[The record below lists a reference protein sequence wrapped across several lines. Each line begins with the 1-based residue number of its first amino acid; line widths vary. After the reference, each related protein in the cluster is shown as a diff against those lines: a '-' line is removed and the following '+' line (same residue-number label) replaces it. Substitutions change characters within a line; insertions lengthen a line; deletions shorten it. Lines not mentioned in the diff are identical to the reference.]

1 MEYGLVLLWLVTY
14 LALGL
19 AALPIAAVLFR
30 RFPDRGAGVALPL
43 ALVVVTVP
51 AYWVGHLAFGWPA
64 LLVGLATLVGAAVA
78 ATKLTDAKPQWNV
91 AGETAVVFAVAFL
104 LVIAIRA
111 ADPFIAPLP
120 LSAGEKFLDHGLLQA
135 ILRAETLPPEDFW
148 YAGEPVQYYYGGQLI
163 AALLTM
169 LTWTAPDYA
178 YNLALAGFYGML
190 VAAAFGIGGT
200 LAAARGASRRL
211 GGIVAALLVGI
222 ASNLETAARAVVWLL
237 PDGVA
242 ERLVDSTALPGE
254 FLDWTPDHFWYWD
267 ASRVITNQHDQG
279 IATEFP
285 LFAWLNGDLHAHMM
299 SQPFEL
305 LVVALLLAYVL
316 TPDPE
321 VRRRLGLLGLVAIVG
336 GLQMVT
342 HTWSFPAVAGL
353 TLLAVY
359 FAPSS
364 PRTLFSG
371 ISPGRNGETATQPD
385 GGEAAKDEPRPS
397 TDNPHADDLDANDLA
412 ARLRDETGRGAV
424 ALGIAV
430 VVGILGL
437 VLAAPFVTGSASTRS
452 IDVVES
458 VERTALGEQLL
469 VHGAFIAIFA
479 AFLGHRFLDWAYED
493 DDLREQAIN
502 AGLLLAAAL
511 AFVLAMT
518 VAELAVVGLI
528 VPLLVVGWVLLRSQR
543 VDFGF
548 RLGEQAVDDPAS
560 GDGTVGFET
569 LLLIAGA
576 GLVLIVEFLYV
587 VEDAGP
593 GRFNTVFKVYS
604 QVWVLW
610 SVAAAAMFASVV
622 GPHLRAVREAV
633 LAGADDAATEARNG
647 ARGLQPDGLPL
658 AGSAAV
664 VLVAL
669 VVLASVSLYGG
680 FALTGHLGSPA
691 VDHQPHGHTLNGTA
705 YVEHEYPE
713 EAEAIRYLDE
723 QEDGTTIVSGETQSY
738 WWQPEDGNGASA
750 AASLTGQ
757 PAVLGWDHQVGYRG
771 NVSYEERLEDVNA
784 IYTGDDELRACLL
797 ATYDVDYVYVGPAE
811 QNRYDE
817 ITVDGAAG
825 LDEPIQRG
833 EVLLYP
839 VDGDE
844 VAEYE
849 DEDGC

>member
-1 MEYGLVLLWLVTY
+1 MEYGLVLLWLATY

-30 RFPDRGAGVALPL
+30 QFPDRGAGVALPL

-51 AYWVGHLAFGWPA
+51 AYWVGHVAFGWPA
-64 LLVGLATLVGAAVA
+64 LLVGLAVLVGAAVA
-78 ATKLTDAKPQWNV
+78 ATKLTDAKPRWNV
-91 AGETAVVFAVAFL
+91 AGETAVVFAAAFL

-120 LSAGEKFLDHGLLQA
+120 LSAGEKFLDHGMLQT
-135 ILRAETLPPEDFW
+135 ILRADTLPPEDFW
-148 YAGEPVQYYYGGQLI
+148 FAGEPVQYYYGGQLI

-178 YNLALAGFYGML
+178 YNLALAGFYAML

-200 LAAARGASRRL
+200 LAAARGVSRRL
-211 GGIVAALLVGI
+211 GGAVAAFLVGI
-222 ASNLETAARAVVWLL
+222 ASNLETAARVVVWLL
-237 PDGVA
+237 PDGLGNRVA
-242 ERLVDSTALPGE
+242 FALSLPE
-254 FLDWTPDHFWYWD
+254 DVTDDIVRWTPSDFFYWD
-267 ASRVITNQHDQG
+267 ASRTIYNQHGQG

-316 TPDPE
+316 TPEPE
-321 VRRRLGLLGLVAIVG
+321 VRRRLGLLGLVAVVG
-336 GLQMVT
+336 GLQMVL

-353 TLLAVY
+353 TLLALY

-364 PRTLFSG
+364 PKTLFSG
-371 ISPGRNGETATQPD
+371 TSATGRDGETATQPD
-385 GGEAAKDEPRPS
+385 GGEAAKDDSRRA
-397 TDNPHADDLDANDLA
+397 TDDLNADDLAM
-412 ARLRDETGRGAV
+412 RLRDETSRGAV

-430 VVGILGL
+430 VVGVMGL

-452 IDVVES
+452 IDLVES
-458 VERTALGEQLL
+458 VERTGLGQQLL

-479 AFLGHRFLDWAYED
+479 AFLGHRFLDWAYEEE
-493 DDLREQAIN
+493 DLREQAIN
-502 AGLLLAAAL
+502 AGLLLAAAV
-511 AFVLAMT
+511 AFALAMT
-518 VAELAVVGLI
+518 VAGMAVVGLI
-528 VPLLVVGWVLLRSQR
+528 VPLLVVGWVLLRSEA
-543 VDFGF
+543 VDFEFG
-548 RLGEQAVDDPAS
+548 LGKQAADNPEPNDA
-560 GDGTVGFET
+560 TVGFET

-610 SVAAAAMFASVV
+610 SVAAGAMFAAVV
-622 GPHLRAVREAV
+622 GPHLGAVREAI
-633 LAGADDAATEARNG
+633 LAGADEAAAEARNG
-647 ARGLQPDGLPL
+647 ARELRPDGVPV

-664 VLVAL
+664 VFVAL
-669 VVLASVSLYGG
+669 VLLASVSLYGG
-680 FALTGHLGSPA
+680 FALSGHLGSPA
-691 VDHQPHGHTLNGTA
+691 AEHQPHGQTLNGTA

-713 EAEAIRYLDE
+713 EAAAIRWLDE
-723 QEDGTTIVSGETQSY
+723 QPDGTTIVSGATQSY
-738 WWQPEDGNGASA
+738 WWQPEHGNGASA

-771 NVSYEERLEDVNA
+771 NDAYEERLHDVNA

-797 ATYDVDYVYVGPAE
+797 ATYEVDYVYVGPAE
-811 QNRYDE
+811 RNRYDE
-817 ITVDGAAG
+817 LTVDGAAG
-825 LDEPIQRG
+825 LNEPIQRG

-849 DEDGC
+849 GNC